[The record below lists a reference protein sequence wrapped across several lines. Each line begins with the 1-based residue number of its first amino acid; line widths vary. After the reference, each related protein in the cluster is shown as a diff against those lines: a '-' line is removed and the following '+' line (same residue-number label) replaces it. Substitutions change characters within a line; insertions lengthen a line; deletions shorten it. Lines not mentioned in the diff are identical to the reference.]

1 MKKGYVLILLL
12 FCIGCE
18 KQAQEPQSIISTQS
32 VQNISISSKIVLN
45 YTKDASGRY
54 EVPLLDTG
62 FTRFNLYVEANEL
75 PAKYEY
81 GGTSVISAQFDS
93 SSFWIMGNNLSVTLP
108 LYNPFTS
115 LYSNPYY
122 NTPLPSG
129 SKTVTL
135 SQFEGYIVPIVQDTK
150 VYLKEYKPSSLSY
163 PGDEYIPSN
172 STNNYWSKRIIGP
185 IPYTMKG
192 KSTTIY
198 AKIFW
203 DAGNYSYLNPSK
215 TTKLDSIKVIFK

>member
-32 VQNISISSKIVLN
+32 VQNISISYKIVLN
-45 YTKDASGRY
+45 YPKDASGRY

-62 FTRFNLYVEANEL
+62 FTRFNLYVEANKL

-93 SSFWIMGNNLSVTLP
+93 SSFWIMGNNLSVTLQ

-150 VYLKEYKPSSLSY
+150 VYLKEYKSSSLNY

-185 IPYTMKG
+185 IPHTMKG

>member
-1 MKKGYVLILLL
+1 MKKGYVLLLLL
-12 FCIGCE
+12 FCLGCE
-18 KQAQEPQSIISTQS
+18 KQTQTPISVLPTS
-32 VQNISISSKIVLN
+32 AVESLSLSYKLVLN
-45 YTKDASGRY
+45 YPKDANGRY

-62 FTRFNLYVEANEL
+62 YTRFNMYVEANEL

-81 GGTSVISAQFDS
+81 GGTSAISAQFDS

-108 LYNPFTS
+108 LYNPFNS

-135 SQFEGYIVPIVQDTK
+135 SQFQGYIVPIVQDTK
-150 VYLKEYKPSSLSY
+150 IYFKEYKGPTNSFI
-163 PGDEYIPSN
+163 GDEYIPSN

-185 IPYTMKG
+185 VPYTMKG